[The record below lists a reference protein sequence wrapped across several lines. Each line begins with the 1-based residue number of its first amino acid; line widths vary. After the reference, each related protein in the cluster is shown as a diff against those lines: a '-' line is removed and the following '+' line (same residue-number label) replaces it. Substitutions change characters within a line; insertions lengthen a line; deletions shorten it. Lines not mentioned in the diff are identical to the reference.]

1 MLSSDALDIFNS
13 LSLGFLFCFVVVV
26 ASPAGFSPWQVPDW
40 FVPSPDG
47 FSPWQILDR
56 FVSSPDGFSPW
67 QILDRF
73 VSSPDVPDVFRFNK
87 SRTGLRLHLMVFH
100 RG

>member
-26 ASPAGFSPWQVPDW
+26 ASPAGFSPWQ
-40 FVPSPDG
+40 
-47 FSPWQILDR
+47 ILDR
-56 FVSSPDGFSPW
+56 FVSSPH
-67 QILDRF
+67 
-73 VSSPDVPDVFRFNK
+73 VPDVFRFNK

>member
-56 FVSSPDGFSPW
+56 FVSSPD
-67 QILDRF
+67 
-73 VSSPDVPDVFRFNK
+73 VPDVFRFNK